1 MATLT
6 GDVDKQNIVDR
17 YEDFVTTTANA
28 GIIWG
33 TDALPFVEMSSA
45 EFDGTTSG
53 RNIVATGPDLAGPDI
68 DASSIVS
75 VLVAE
80 SVLYTNI
87 RKCQAILFV
96 TGEGGNTGSRPVAGI
111 IFDDTQVSHLATG
124 YRQSITT
131 GGDPEVQSMVDATAA
146 GLETFFTNLQT
157 EYNTRRNTT
166 ETIQTNVC
174 HAACHSSCHGARGRR

>member
-17 YEDFVTTTANA
+17 YEDFVTTTANTS
-28 GIIWG
+28 IIWG
-33 TDALPFVEMSSA
+33 TNALPFVEMSSA

-53 RNIVATGPDLAGPDI
+53 RAIAAVGTDLAGPDL
-68 DASSIVS
+68 DPVSIVN

-96 TGEGGNTGSRPVAGI
+96 TGLGGNTGTRPTEGI
-111 IFDDTQVSHLATG
+111 VFDDTQVSHLATG
-124 YRQSITT
+124 YRQAITT
-131 GGDPEVQSMVDATAA
+131 GGGSEIQSEVDTSAS

-166 ETIQTNVC
+166 QTIQTNVC
-174 HAACHSSCHGARGRR
+174 HASCHSSCHGARGRR